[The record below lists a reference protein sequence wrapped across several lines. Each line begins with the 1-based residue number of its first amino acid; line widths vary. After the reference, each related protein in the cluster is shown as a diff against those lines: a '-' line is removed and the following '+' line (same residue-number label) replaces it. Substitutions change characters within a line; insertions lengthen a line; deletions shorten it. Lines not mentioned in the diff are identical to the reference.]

1 MAKIIIIDDEPAMVE
16 VIVTLCRDKG
26 HQVFPFN
33 SAPKAVEQLDTIQ
46 PQVVITDIKMETM
59 SGFDVL
65 RHVRENHRQTSV
77 ILITA
82 YASVDTAIEAMK
94 MGAYGYVPKPFKID
108 ELQMTIQ
115 RALDF
120 QAAVRENTY
129 LRKEL
134 KNRYRF
140 ENIVGASRKMQS
152 VYNLINKVADTD
164 STVLIIGESGTGK
177 ELVARGLHF
186 NSNRQHHPF
195 VAINCSALPE
205 NLLESELFGHKKGA
219 FTGAVSDKRGLFEEA
234 NLGTIFL
241 DEVNSMAPP
250 LQTKLLR
257 VLQEREVRRVGDN
270 KSVPVNVRVVGATNE
285 PLQGKIKDGSFRED
299 LYYRLAVI
307 PVEIPPLRERL
318 EDVPLLVNH
327 FLQKQASATGGE
339 PKKIDPQA
347 VECLCH
353 YDCRR
358 KLSAPHREKK
368 RNRQLRRCRLVK
380 AWMNS
385 SNSRSAATSTLPSR
399 TAAGRGKK
407 PPVCWASAWRRFTA
421 RSSRRA
427 KNSDSASA
435 AFAEDFDLLG
445 FLLQVVQGIQR
456 RLLFLERFFV
466 RRFHFLQQFDGR
478 LSRFVARRRR
488 NWRWSRRRVGGLRC
502 HKLRYGRLRARC
514 DDQHERD
521 SRKKNAKKFSLHV
534 SDLLGWNRSSPG
546 ESSRPRSLAS
556 HRSSPDFR
564 RSYFVAPAIP

>member
-16 VIVTLCRDKG
+16 VIVTLCREKG

-33 SAPKAVEQLDTIQ
+33 SATKAVEQLDSIQ

-65 RHVRENHRQTSV
+65 RHVREHHRQTHV

-82 YASVDTAIEAMK
+82 FASVDTAIEAMK

-108 ELQMTIQ
+108 ELQLTLQ
-115 RALDF
+115 RALDH

-140 ENIVGASRKMQS
+140 ENIIGTSRKMQN
-152 VYNLINKVADTD
+152 VYSLINKVADTD
-164 STVLIIGESGTGK
+164 STVLIVGESGTGK

-219 FTGAVSDKRGLFEEA
+219 FTGAVADKRGLFEEA

-270 KSVPVNVRVVGATNE
+270 KSAPVNVRVVGATNE
-285 PLQGKIKDGSFRED
+285 PLQPKLKDGTFRED

-307 PVEIPPLRERL
+307 PIELPALRERL

-327 FLQKQASATGGE
+327 FLQKQASASGGE
-339 PKKIDPQA
+339 PKKIDI
-347 VECLCH
+347 LCH
-353 YDCRR
+353 YDYPGNVRELENAIERACALCEEDLI
-358 KLSAPHREKK
+358 LSSDLPPHIVSHAQGDKAEQVIAAMPVGQTLDDFIQQQERGYIEATLTHCGGSREK
-368 RNRQLRRCRLVK
+368 
-380 AWMNS
+380 
-385 SNSRSAATSTLPSR
+385 AASVLGISMATLYRKVEPKS
-399 TAAGRGKK
+399 KK
-407 PPVCWASAWRRFTA
+407 
-421 RSSRRA
+421 
-427 KNSDSASA
+427 
-435 AFAEDFDLLG
+435 
-445 FLLQVVQGIQR
+445 
-456 RLLFLERFFV
+456 
-466 RRFHFLQQFDGR
+466 
-478 LSRFVARRRR
+478 
-488 NWRWSRRRVGGLRC
+488 
-502 HKLRYGRLRARC
+502 
-514 DDQHERD
+514 
-521 SRKKNAKKFSLHV
+521 
-534 SDLLGWNRSSPG
+534 
-546 ESSRPRSLAS
+546 
-556 HRSSPDFR
+556 
-564 RSYFVAPAIP
+564 

>member
-16 VIVTLCRDKG
+16 VIVTLCREKG
-26 HQVFPFN
+26 HQAFPFN
-33 SAPKAVEQLDTIQ
+33 APSKALEQLDTIQ

-59 SGFDVL
+59 TGFDVL

-82 YASVDTAIEAMK
+82 FGTTETAVEAMK
-94 MGAYGYVPKPFKID
+94 MGATDYVLKPFKID
-108 ELQMTIQ
+108 ELQTRIQ
-115 RALDF
+115 RALDY

-140 ENIVGASRKMQS
+140 ENIIGTSRKMQH

-164 STVLIIGESGTGK
+164 STVLIVGESGTGK

-241 DEVNSMAPP
+241 DEVNSMAPQ

-270 KSVPVNVRVVGATNE
+270 KSAPVNVRVIGATNE
-285 PLQGKIKDGSFRED
+285 PLQPKLKDGTFRED

-307 PVEIPPLRERL
+307 PIEIPALRERL

-327 FLQKQASATGGE
+327 FLQKQASSTGDE
-339 PKKIDPQA
+339 PKKIEPAA
-347 VECLCH
+347 VDILCH
-353 YDCRR
+353 YGYQGNVRELENAIERACALCEND
-358 KLSAPHREKK
+358 LITPADLPPHIVAEAQGEKSDKVAAAMPVGQSLDDFVQQQERSYIEATLAHCQGSREKAASMLGISMATLYRK
-368 RNRQLRRCRLVK
+368 VEPKSK
-380 AWMNS
+380 A
-385 SNSRSAATSTLPSR
+385 
-399 TAAGRGKK
+399 TAA
-407 PPVCWASAWRRFTA
+407 
-421 RSSRRA
+421 A
-427 KNSDSASA
+427 K
-435 AFAEDFDLLG
+435 
-445 FLLQVVQGIQR
+445 
-456 RLLFLERFFV
+456 
-466 RRFHFLQQFDGR
+466 
-478 LSRFVARRRR
+478 
-488 NWRWSRRRVGGLRC
+488 
-502 HKLRYGRLRARC
+502 
-514 DDQHERD
+514 
-521 SRKKNAKKFSLHV
+521 
-534 SDLLGWNRSSPG
+534 
-546 ESSRPRSLAS
+546 
-556 HRSSPDFR
+556 
-564 RSYFVAPAIP
+564 